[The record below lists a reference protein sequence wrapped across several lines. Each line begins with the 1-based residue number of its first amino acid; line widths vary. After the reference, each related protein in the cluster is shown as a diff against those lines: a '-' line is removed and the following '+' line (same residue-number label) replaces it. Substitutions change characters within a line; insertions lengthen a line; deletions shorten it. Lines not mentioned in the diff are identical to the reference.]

1 MSISLLSLRP
11 ELQPQTDEHR
21 VDGSIERPPARSHGK
36 GVVIDRV
43 RVRRDRSRHRRSRRR
58 TAEAV
63 EGRVHSVEGGKAA
76 IDCVGGQRRDE
87 FTPTFGH
94 SAAALPVTRGLG
106 GGEGALKDPTGE
118 SQSEEEG
125 TIARLLEYR
134 G

>member
-1 MSISLLSLRP
+1 M
-11 ELQPQTDEHR
+11 
-21 VDGSIERPPARSHGK
+21 DGSIERPPARSHGK

-58 TAEAV
+58 TAQAV

-106 GGEGALKDPTGE
+106 KGEGALKDPTGE